1 MRKVLLFFFMIAG
14 AGSGNVVNHTLR
26 ITPEK
31 PKIDSYRGFDRITL
45 DGTFFIPEPGRPLL
59 PIISITLVIPA
70 DARLHRIDASPATT
84 NQIEGK
90 FIILPG
96 QFPVTISASQLP
108 EFCPPDTVIYRSD
121 EPWPAQPLVN
131 YSVHHAG
138 GFQLVNLLIC
148 PFTYFPLSGRLLL
161 HTEISLTVTFG
172 PGLTPVTPIT
182 IFQRNQQLQNLRP
195 LVVNP
200 EDLTTFAP
208 PIFEKDQLSIDYL
221 IITSRELSESFQ
233 PYLEY
238 RRQRGMR
245 TEIRTTDWIEANYPG
260 RDLQEKIRNHI
271 IDYYHNRGVVYVLL
285 AGDNRQIPSRQIC
298 VNVGNEQGMIPTD
311 LYYGDLDYSWDSN
324 HNNLFGEMDDS
335 VDLYAD
341 VFVGRA
347 SVETRE
353 QVRNFISKVLAFE
366 NTPAADYIQRSLLPS
381 GWLWRSLNYHG
392 KFVNDS
398 IAELTPSGW
407 TDRKMENPPG
417 AGVVADSFNNGFLI
431 FDPAGHGNES
441 GVYDENGTPIYTTSY
456 AGYQTNHNRYSIITS
471 LACNPGN
478 FEAEDC
484 LAEVALNCPDGGAI
498 GVMMNSRYGW
508 GTPPVMGPSEKL
520 CVRFYDYLLARSEY
534 LLGPAHNRSREEYA
548 GSAIYSSLWRWCLT
562 EFNLLGDPTLD
573 IWTAPP
579 RNMTI
584 TAPDT
589 ITTGSQTLSV
599 NVYENTNP
607 ASGVTVT
614 ACKDNEVL
622 VTGITGSNGQVNI
635 NIHPFTP
642 GELQLTAIR
651 HNNLPAT
658 KIVTVLQGAAEPYLV
673 YCRYEIDDTLQS
685 NPNHI
690 LEPGETARLKVT
702 IKNTG
707 TGPATSVRLTLT
719 ETSPYIEIID
729 TTAIL
734 GTILPGESATAENI
748 TITAVCSALPGS
760 GPEFTLYIHS
770 DQNSWQ
776 TMFSINLGYS
786 GRTWADISADNCAL
800 TVTARGGIG
809 YDTDDGR
816 QGRGF
821 RYPINDT
828 SSLYLA
834 SFTLGNSPD
843 YLVDRFYRQ
852 HGIDR
857 DWQLNDSIRT
867 RLPVWNSAQLLQASF
882 TDLNHPRAKSVIVD
896 QRALVPAP
904 PGPQNTV
911 ILVYDLWNAG
921 AVELNNLYAGI
932 LADFDVIATD
942 RLHDLAWTFPEQR
955 TAVMRNVNNPSRFLG
970 IKQLYPATPVRLTCI
985 DHAVY
990 VYPDSAMTEDM
1001 KYRAITGNLG
1011 VRQSDHPFNWSIS
1024 VSTGPF
1030 DLMPGAG
1037 KRRMAFAFIGAPDS
1051 ISFLN
1056 TCQTVQEWYDQNVG
1070 MQESQNLSRSDLINF
1085 SIEPSIFNRTT
1096 TVHLHLPLHSRLR
1109 LTVHD
1114 IAGRTVTQLFNGS
1127 LGAGNYQFV
1136 VNSEKLATGVYFVR
1150 LESQAEQQTLRILRL
1165 K

>member
-1 MRKVLLFFFMIAG
+1 MRQALLFFFIITG
-14 AGSGNVVNHTLR
+14 VGLGNTVNHTLR
-26 ITPEK
+26 IAPENLE
-31 PKIDSYRGFDRITL
+31 IDSYQGFDRVTL
-45 DGTFFIPEPGRPLL
+45 DGAFFIPEPGRPLL
-59 PIISITLVIPA
+59 PVVSITLAIPA
-70 DARLHRIDASPATT
+70 DARLNRVEAVPQTT
-84 NQIEGK
+84 EQIEGK
-90 FIILPG
+90 FIVLPS
-96 QFPVTISASQLP
+96 QFPVPVSTSQLP
-108 EFCPPDTVIYRSD
+108 EFCPPHIAIYRSD
-121 EPWPAQPLVN
+121 QPWPARSLIN

-161 HTEISLTVTFG
+161 HTEIGLTVTFE
-172 PGLTPVTPIT
+172 PGTTSVTPIT
-182 IFQRNQQLQNLRP
+182 ISQRNHQLQSLRP

-200 EDLTTFAP
+200 EDLTTFASP
-208 PIFEKDQLSIDYL
+208 VWGNDQLSIDYL
-221 IITSRELSESFQ
+221 IITSRELKESFQ

-245 TEIRTTDWIEANYPG
+245 TEIRTTDWIEANYSG

-271 IDYYHNRGVVYVLL
+271 IDYYHNRGVIYVLL
-285 AGDNRQIPSRQIC
+285 AGDNRQIPSRQIS

-311 LYYGDLDYSWDSN
+311 LYYGDLDFSWDSN

-341 VFVGRA
+341 VFVGRV
-347 SVETRE
+347 SIETPD
-353 QVRNFISKVLAFE
+353 QVQNFVNKVIAFE
-366 NTPAADYIQRSLLPS
+366 NTPAPDYIQRSLLPS

-398 IAELTPSGW
+398 IAELTPTGW
-407 TDRKMENPPG
+407 VDCKMENPSG
-417 AGVVADSFNNGFLI
+417 AGIVADSFNHGFLI
-431 FDPAGHGNES
+431 FDPAGHGNET

-456 AGYQTNHNRYSIITS
+456 AGSQSNHNRYSIITS

-484 LAEVALNCPDGGAI
+484 LAEVALNCQNGGAI

-520 CVRFYDYLLARSEY
+520 CVRFYDYLLTRSEY

-579 RNMTI
+579 RNLTL

-589 ITTGSQTLSV
+589 ITTGNQTLLV

-607 ASGVTVT
+607 AAGVTVT
-614 ACKDNEVL
+614 AWKGDEVL

-635 NIHPFTP
+635 QIHPFTP
-642 GELQLTAIR
+642 GELRLTAIR
-651 HNNLPAT
+651 HNNFPAT
-658 KIVTVLQGAAEPYLV
+658 KIVNVLPGAAEPYLV
-673 YCRYEIDDTLQS
+673 YRSCEIDDTLQS

-690 LEPGETARLKVT
+690 LEPGETARLKIT
-702 IKNTG
+702 IKNSG
-707 TGPATSVRLTLT
+707 TAPATSLRLILA
-719 ETSPYIEIID
+719 ETSPYIDIID

-734 GTILPGESATAENI
+734 GTIMPSESVTAENI
-748 TITAVCSALPGS
+748 TIAAAASAPPGAS
-760 GPEFTLYIHS
+760 PEFTLYIHS
-770 DQNSWQ
+770 AQNSWQ
-776 TMFSINLGYS
+776 TMFSITLGYP
-786 GRTWADISADNCAL
+786 GRTWADISAGNCAL
-800 TVTARGGIG
+800 TVTARGSIG
-809 YDTDDGR
+809 YDTDENR

-834 SFTLGNSPD
+834 SFALGNSPN
-843 YLVDRFYRQ
+843 YLVDRFYSQ
-852 HGIDR
+852 PGIDQ
-857 DWQLNDSIRT
+857 DWQLNDSIRI
-867 RLPVWNSAQLLQASF
+867 RRPVWNAAQLLQASF
-882 TDLNHPRAKSVIVD
+882 TDLNHPQAKSVVVD
-896 QRALVPAP
+896 QRTLVPAP

-921 AVELNNLYAGI
+921 TVELNNLYAGI
-932 LADFDVIATD
+932 FADFDVIATD
-942 RLHDLAWTFPEQR
+942 RLHDLAWTFPEQQ
-955 TAVMRNVNNPSRFLG
+955 TAVMRNVNNPNRFLG
-970 IKQLYPATPVRLTCI
+970 IKQLYPAAPAHLTCI
-985 DHAVY
+985 DHAIY

-1001 KYRAITGNLG
+1001 KYRALTGDLG
-1011 VRQSDHPFNWSIS
+1011 VRQSDRPFNWSVS

-1030 DLMPGAG
+1030 ELMPGTG

-1070 MQESQNLSRSDLINF
+1070 VQESRNPIKPDLINF

-1096 TVHLHLPLHSRLR
+1096 NVHLHLAIRSRVR

-1114 IAGRTVTQLFNGS
+1114 IAGRTVTQLFNSS
-1127 LGAGNYQFV
+1127 LDAGNHQFT
-1136 VNSEKLATGVYFVR
+1136 VNSEKLAPGVYFVR
-1150 LESQAEQQTLRILRL
+1150 LESPAGRQTLRILRL